1 MLDGTAVFYSKMAGY
16 WGCGW
21 LLGVLVWFGF
31 LGMYVY
37 MYIKKKNPILFC
49 ILTKPW
55 TRAEME

>member
-37 MYIKKKNPILFC
+37 MYIKKKKSNFVLYFNQ
-49 ILTKPW
+49 
-55 TRAEME
+55 AMD

>member
-37 MYIKKKNPILFC
+37 MYIKKKSNFVLYFNQ
-49 ILTKPW
+49 
-55 TRAEME
+55 AMD